1 MKTIIELFETSV
13 QKYANNVYLLE
24 KKADKYQPLTY
35 KDTRKYVLQMAAGL
49 HRLGLKKG
57 DRCGLV
63 SDGQNAWIIGELG
76 ILYAGAVNVP
86 LSVKL
91 SAEELLF
98 RLKHSDCKMI
108 IVSKEHAPK
117 IEAIRNDLPDL
128 ERVIY
133 IDGKSDKLEGDT
145 DYSEVLQSGKDFLKS
160 QSEVMDKIQKSV
172 EPNDLANISYTSGT
186 TANPKGIMLTHLNY
200 VSNVIQIFTID
211 EAKSDWKTLAVLPW
225 DHAFAHTT
233 CLYCFMYVGGAV
245 ASVQVGKTWFE
256 TLKNVPGN
264 IKEVKPTIMMS
275 APALSKNMR
284 KGIDEKIRKKGAFTN
299 TLFKFAM
306 KVSYAHNGLGYNRG
320 KGLRILLKPLLWF
333 FDGLLFKK
341 IREGFGGEMLF
352 FIGGAAL
359 LDVEL
364 QKYFYAIGIPICQG
378 YGLSEASPVI
388 SGNALHAI
396 KFGSSGRPVKYM
408 ELKIVDD
415 EGKEMPTGEKGEII
429 IKGDNVMRGYW
440 KNPEA
445 TAETIKNGWLHTGDM
460 GYLDKDGFLFVLG
473 RFKSLLIGND
483 GEKYSPEGIEEAL
496 TDMSP
501 FINQAMLINNQH
513 PYTTGMIVPDI
524 GALNRELKKQ
534 GIAPGTDEG
543 NKTTLKIIDNEIN
556 KYKKGGKFED
566 MFPQRWLPASV
577 VIPPE
582 GFTEANGLVNSTSKV
597 IRGKVPKYFKKE
609 YEFLFTPEAKT
620 ITNSMNLDA
629 VKKWNNK

>member
-1 MKTIIELFETSV
+1 MKTIIELFDTSV
-13 QKYANNVYLLE
+13 QKYADNIYLLE
-24 KKADKYQPLTY
+24 KKADRYEPLTY
-35 KDTRKYVLQMAAGL
+35 KETRKYVLQMAAGL
-49 HRLGLKKG
+49 HQLGLKEG

-63 SDGQNAWIIGELG
+63 SDGQNAWIISELG
-76 ILYAGAVNVP
+76 ILYTGAVNVP

-91 SAEELLF
+91 SPEELLF
-98 RLKHSDCKMI
+98 RLKHSECQMV
-108 IVSKEHAPK
+108 IVSREHAPK
-117 IEAIRNDLPDL
+117 IEVIRNDLPDL

-133 IDGKSDKLEGDT
+133 IDGKTDKQEGDT
-145 DYSEVLQSGKDFLKS
+145 DYSDVLQTGKDYLKS
-160 QSEVMDKIQKSV
+160 HAEVMDKIQKSI
-172 EPNDLANISYTSGT
+172 ETNDLANISYTSGT

-200 VSNVIQIFTID
+200 VSNVIQGHTLM
-211 EAKSDWKTLAVLPW
+211 EATPDWKTLAILPW

-233 CLYCFMYVGGAV
+233 CLYCFMYIGGAV
-245 ASVQVGKTWFE
+245 ASVKIGKSWYE

-275 APALSKNMR
+275 APALSKNLR
-284 KGIDEKIRKKGAFTN
+284 KNIDEKIRKKGAFTN
-299 TLFKFAM
+299 TLFNFAL
-306 KVSYAHNGLGYNRG
+306 KVSYAHNGLGFNRG
-320 KGLRILLKPLLWF
+320 QGLRFLLKPLLWF

-341 IREGFGGEMLF
+341 IREGLGGKMLF

-378 YGLSEASPVI
+378 YGLSEASPII

-415 EGKEMPTGEKGEII
+415 ENIEMPIGQKGEII
-429 IKGDNVMRGYW
+429 IKGDNVMKGYW
-440 KNPEA
+440 KNQEA
-445 TAETIKNGWLHTGDM
+445 TDETIKNGWLHTGDM
-460 GYLDKDGFLFVLG
+460 GYIDEDGFLFVLG

-501 FINQAMLINNQH
+501 FINQAILINNQH
-513 PYTTGMIVPDI
+513 PYTAGMIVPDI
-524 GALNRELKKQ
+524 GTLNRELKKQ
-534 GIAPGTDEG
+534 GITPGTDKG
-543 NKTTLKIIDNEIN
+543 NKATLEIIENELN

-577 VIPPE
+577 VILPE

-597 IRGKVPKYFKKE
+597 VRGKVQEYFKKE

-620 ITNSMNLDA
+620 INNDMNLESI
-629 VKKWNNK
+629 KKWNNK